1 MSTEPWG
8 IYCDDIMVECESIRA
23 NAHDP
28 DALAQL
34 IDVRLEIARLTFQEF
49 CLTRFGANVA
59 KQGKPD
65 PE

>member
-1 MSTEPWG
+1 MSPEPWV
-8 IYCDDIMVECESIRA
+8 IYRHHISIDLESIRA
-23 NAHDP
+23 NKHNP

-34 IDVRLEIARLTFQEF
+34 IDVELEIARLTFQEF

>member
-8 IYCDDIMVECESIRA
+8 IYFDHITVERDSIQA

-34 IDVRLEIARLTFQEF
+34 IDVRLEIARLTFEDF
-49 CLTRFGANVA
+49 CRSRFGATVA
-59 KQGKPD
+59 KQGKPN